1 MVSASAQ
8 VTLNFLPLG
17 SSQYK
22 PWGHEVSTGSGS
34 DWVPICAMVE
44 SSRTVT
50 RSLPLSVLTS
60 SPTRQRRLCGL
71 LVIAKQANS
80 LRYMLRLPP
89 MVSAEQTR
97 AQILDGRVMADQIKQ
112 EVTADVARLLT
123 GHRVKPRLAAVLVG
137 DDDASAVYVR
147 NKVRACAEVGIES
160 AQLALPASTNTTDLL
175 TVVARLNQH
184 EDVDGIL
191 VQLPL
196 PKQIDDASILEAVDP
211 AKDVDAF
218 HPTNVGLLA
227 MGRPRFV
234 PCTPAG
240 IIELLDRNRIEI
252 AGTNA
257 CVVGRSQI
265 VGRPVASL
273 LLQRHATVT
282 ICHSQT
288 RDLPSVTRQ
297 ADILVAA
304 IGRPAF
310 IRGEFIK
317 PGATAIDVGVNK
329 ITDAAE
335 ARALFG
341 AEAGKR
347 IEAITKRGY
356 TLVGDVHPAE
366 ADLVAGQRTPVPGGV
381 GLLTV
386 AMLMRNTLQAAKWRR
401 NV

>member
-1 MVSASAQ
+1 MDAREA
-8 VTLNFLPLG
+8 
-17 SSQYK
+17 
-22 PWGHEVSTGSGS
+22 
-34 DWVPICAMVE
+34 
-44 SSRTVT
+44 
-50 RSLPLSVLTS
+50 
-60 SPTRQRRLCGL
+60 RR
-71 LVIAKQANS
+71 
-80 LRYMLRLPP
+80 
-89 MVSAEQTR
+89 AE
-97 AQILDGRVMADQIKQ
+97 ILDGRTIAGQIKHEVAQ
-112 EVTADVARLLT
+112 EVQRLRDEL
-123 GHRVKPRLAAVLVG
+123 GVKPRLCAVLVG

-147 NKVRACAEVGIES
+147 NKVRACAEVGINSE
-160 AQLALPASTNTTDLL
+160 QLALPDSTTTENLL
-175 TVVARLNQH
+175 TVVRKLN
-184 EDVDGIL
+184 ENKDVDGIL

-196 PKQIDDASILEAVDP
+196 PKHLDEASIIEAVDP
-211 AKDVDAF
+211 ARDVDGF

-240 IIELLDRNRIEI
+240 IIELLERNKIEI
-252 AGTNA
+252 AGANA

-282 ICHSQT
+282 ICHSRT

-297 ADILVAA
+297 ADILIAA
-304 IGRPAF
+304 VGRAGF
-310 IRGEFIK
+310 VRRDFIK
-317 PGATAIDVGVNK
+317 PGATVIDVGINK

-341 AEAGKR
+341 DEAEKR
-347 IEAITKRGY
+347 IEAIARRGY

-366 ADLVAGQRTPVPGGV
+366 ADLVAGKRTPVPGGV

-401 NV
+401 CV